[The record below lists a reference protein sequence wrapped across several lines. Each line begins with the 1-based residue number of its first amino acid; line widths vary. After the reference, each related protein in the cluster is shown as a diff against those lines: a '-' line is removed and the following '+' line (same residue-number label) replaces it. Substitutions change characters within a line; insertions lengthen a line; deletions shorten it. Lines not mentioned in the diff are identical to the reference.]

1 VIAFPASW
9 AAFAAQVEASAIGV
23 WMRESA
29 NAYPA
34 ANLVHLLGL
43 VMLLGAIGIAD
54 LRIAG
59 AFRTLPLRPVVTAL
73 TPIGLVG
80 LALLALSGPL
90 LFAADATALVR
101 SDVFARKL
109 VLIGFALF
117 NALLFRWQWRR
128 GGDEPTGW
136 MRAGAIA
143 SLLLW
148 IMVAALGRLIAYR

>member
-1 VIAFPASW
+1 LAERALSFARW
-9 AAFAAQVEASAIGV
+9 AEASALGV

-34 ANLVHLLGL
+34 ANILHLLGL
-43 VMLLGAIGIAD
+43 VLLLGAIGIVD

-59 AFRTLPLRPVVTAL
+59 ALRALPLQATVRTLTPLGLA
-73 TPIGLVG
+73 GLV
-80 LALLALSGPL
+80 LLALTGPL

-109 VLIGFALF
+109 VLIGFALL
-117 NALLFRWQWRR
+117 NALVFRWQWRR
-128 GGDEPTGW
+128 GGEPTAL
-136 MRAGAIA
+136 MRAGAILF
-143 SLLLW
+143 LLLW